1 MRRVLVT
8 ILGLACSL
16 SIADENENQNE
27 RENAREYDELAVE
40 TVEMGPDSARAEA
53 ARAAL
58 TALLEGVD
66 ATAGEDGSDMGASN
80 TGDGKRVERV
90 RADELS
96 SAHIPHAAMPSQA
109 RQKFTDLRD
118 KLFNARDIV
127 VVANELQDFVNA
139 HPTHREAR
147 LAMGRL
153 QILMDQPSA
162 ALGTFAPLLSTVAE
176 KNHPDWQPWF
186 WAGTAYLATGRID
199 EARHS
204 LDVAVAKDSGV
215 VDIWVQLAVLEQEDG
230 NHAGALQYV
239 SIAEQIDP
247 GASAIYL
254 NRAYSLERLG
264 RFEEA
269 MLAYQRFLV
278 SDINASSRS
287 IRPSIMRRIA
297 TISAAVEAD
306 SAANAYLKRG

>member
-1 MRRVLVT
+1 MRRVLVI

-16 SIADENENQNE
+16 SIADDYENESENENEKQE
-27 RENAREYDELAVE
+27 AEIETAVM
-40 TVEMGPDSARAEA
+40 VPDSARAEA

-58 TALLEGVD
+58 TALLQGVD
-66 ATAGEDGSDMGASN
+66 ATSEDDESNVHAGSTSDGIREES
-80 TGDGKRVERV
+80 V

-96 SAHIPHAAMPSQA
+96 SAHIPQNVMPSQA
-109 RQKFTDLRD
+109 RRKFTELRD

-127 VVANELQDFVNA
+127 IVADELQEFVGA

-162 ALGTFAPLLSTVAE
+162 ALTTFAPLLSTVAE

-204 LDVAVAKDSGV
+204 LDVAVAKDSAV
-215 VDIWVQLAVLEQEDG
+215 VDIWVQLAVLEQESD

-239 SIAEQIDP
+239 SIAEQLDP

-254 NRAYSLERLG
+254 NRAYSLEQLG

-269 MLAYQRFLV
+269 MMAYQRFLV

-297 TISAAVEAD
+297 TISAAVGAD
-306 SAANAYLKRG
+306 SAMQKGS